1 MDILSGIQ
9 VIWSI
14 IPDIDFYIK
23 KLYLQTLFNIPYS
36 VY

>member
-9 VIWSI
+9 IIWSI

-23 KLYLQTLFNIPYS
+23 KIIITDTF
-36 VY
+36 